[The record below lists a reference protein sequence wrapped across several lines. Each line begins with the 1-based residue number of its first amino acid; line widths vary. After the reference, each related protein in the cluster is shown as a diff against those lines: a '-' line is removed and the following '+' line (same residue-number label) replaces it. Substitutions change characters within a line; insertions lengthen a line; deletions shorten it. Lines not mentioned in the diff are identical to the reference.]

1 MASSAVSAGPYSE
14 RRRRT
19 RALLGRYPFARELL
33 DFYGALLAV
42 QEQAYD
48 EASSAKPAARDL
60 VAYVAEMVVP
70 SVLDVSVA
78 AGPPKLGEAVALC
91 LERTDPREIVAAW
104 IGNEDQVLVDRY
116 LARAS
121 LGPVLEALE
130 SEAAESCIGMRDPRH
145 CPTCGGPPQLSY
157 FALPSEDLAAG
168 GRFLLCARC
177 QRSWGYARMTCPAC
191 GEDSSS
197 RLPIFNEEG
206 TASGERGSVVRGLEG
221 RLGERGKAE
230 HTAVF
235 PHLRIEACET
245 CRHYLLSV
253 DLLADPAAV
262 PLVDEMS
269 ALPLDLYARE
279 KGFSKL
285 TPNLMGF

>member
-1 MASSAVSAGPYSE
+1 MPSSAVAAGPYSA
-14 RRRRT
+14 RRSRT
-19 RALLGRYPFARELL
+19 RDLLGRYPFARELL
-33 DFYGALLAV
+33 DFYCALLGV
-42 QEQAYD
+42 QEKAFD
-48 EASSAKPAARDL
+48 ESSSARPAAGDL

-70 SVLDVSVA
+70 SVVDVSLA
-78 AGPPKLGEAVALC
+78 AGPQKLREAVALRVH
-91 LERTDPREIVAAW
+91 RTDPRELVAAW
-104 IGNEDQVLVDRY
+104 IGNEEQVLVDRY

-121 LGPVLEALE
+121 VGPVLESLG
-130 SEAAESCIGMRDPRH
+130 SEVAAACIGVRDPRH

-177 QRSWGYARMTCPAC
+177 QSTWGYARMMCPAC

-221 RLGERGKAE
+221 RLGDRSKAE
-230 HTAVF
+230 RAVVF
-235 PHLRIEACET
+235 PHIRIEACDS

-253 DLLADPAAV
+253 DLLADPGAI

-279 KGFSKL
+279 KGFSKI

>member
-1 MASSAVSAGPYSE
+1 MASSAVAAGPYAE
-14 RRRRT
+14 RRGRT
-19 RALLGRYPFARELL
+19 RELRTRYPFALELL
-33 DFYGALLAV
+33 DFYGALLGV
-42 QEQAYD
+42 QEQAFD
-48 EASSAKPAARDL
+48 GARLAKPAARHL

-70 SVLDVSVA
+70 SVADVSIA
-78 AGPPKLGEAVALC
+78 AGPQKLREAVAARV
-91 LERTDPREIVAAW
+91 ESTDSRELIAAW
-104 IGNEDQVLVDRY
+104 IGGEEQLMVDRY

-121 LGPVLEALE
+121 VGPVLEALGPE
-130 SEAAESCIGMRDPRH
+130 VAASCIGARDARH

-157 FALPSEDLAAG
+157 FALPTEDLAAG

-177 QRSWGYARMTCPAC
+177 QRSWGFARMTCPGC

-197 RLPIFNEEG
+197 RVPIFNEEG
-206 TASGERGSVVRGLEG
+206 TVSGERGSVVRGLEG
-221 RLGERGKAE
+221 RLGDRGKAE

-235 PHLRIEACET
+235 PHVRIEACDT

-269 ALPLDLYARE
+269 ALPLDLFARE
-279 KGFSKL
+279 KGFSKI